1 MAVLQELEAVMKQ
14 QGVQHPALE
23 SDISEQLLSDVL
35 SQTQVALDRIKI
47 EQPPQSA
54 TVAQPLAATA
64 TVAVSDEFVVMDDNF
79 PVCANDPMMSL
90 SSTTGDVPAPAAT
103 ITLSDVT
110 DMLL

>member
-1 MAVLQELEAVMKQ
+1 MKQ

-47 EQPPQSA
+47 EPPPPQSA
-54 TVAQPLAATA
+54 TVAQPLAAA
-64 TVAVSDEFVVMDDNF
+64 AAVAVSDEFVVMDDNF

>member
-1 MAVLQELEAVMKQ
+1 MWVAVLQELEAVMKQ

-54 TVAQPLAATA
+54 TVAQPLAASSSRRLCGSFS
-64 TVAVSDEFVVMDDNF
+64 SDRRCRCPSNTDLA
-79 PVCANDPMMSL
+79 CAQRFFW
-90 SSTTGDVPAPAAT
+90 
-103 ITLSDVT
+103 
-110 DMLL
+110 

>member
-1 MAVLQELEAVMKQ
+1 MKQ

-47 EQPPQSA
+47 EQPPQSV
-54 TVAQPLAATA
+54 TVAQPLAAA

>member
-47 EQPPQSA
+47 EPPPQSA
-54 TVAQPLAATA
+54 TAAQPLAAA
-64 TVAVSDEFVVMDDNF
+64 AVAVSDEFVVMDDNF